1 MVTLDF
7 LTYIREVAFR
17 AMITIFGIVALF
29 FIVTLSAQIIK
40 AIIVKIKSLTKKK
53 IFDLLYQYLLEQIP
67 LKEIT
72 FKIHQRDMAIQGF
85 ATIIASIVGGKQ
97 ERMKSAVESLGLIKI
112 LEKWLT
118 RIFPVK
124 RIHACRLLG
133 LIKSQRSVSV
143 LSAALFDLNPKV
155 TSAAIIAL
163 GELKDEKTVSSILEF
178 FIKSS
183 FSQAWLIAGI
193 LPSFGSQIYTYIQ
206 PYFKSNNLSPEK
218 LVLLIKVCAHF
229 RLPESYKDMK
239 TLYDTSDNLDVRINA
254 LNVIGKINDLF
265 AVKTVFDALLNSEWQ
280 FRAVA
285 CRIIGEM
292 SLKGAAYRLIPLLK
306 DKNWFVRKNAAEALV
321 KLGKLGIMTLLAYLD
336 IDDRYARDM
345 IIQTLEENGIVE
357 AAVGNLTAED
367 EKEKKEALKIIRT
380 VIGKG
385 YRQYLN
391 NFRSSNEI
399 VKKML
404 AESANG

>member
-1 MVTLDF
+1 MVTLGF
-7 LTYIREVAFR
+7 LTSIREVAFR
-17 AMITIFGIVALF
+17 AMITLFGIVALF
-29 FIVTLSAQIIK
+29 FIVTLSVQIIK
-40 AIIVKIKSLTKKK
+40 ALIVKIKSLTKRK

-72 FKIHQRDMAIQGF
+72 FKIHQRDMVIQGF
-85 ATIIASIVGGKQ
+85 ATIIASIIGRKQ

-112 LEKWLT
+112 LEKWLK

-124 RIHACRLLG
+124 RIRASHLLG
-133 LIKSQRSVSV
+133 LIKLQSSVSV
-143 LSAALFDLNPKV
+143 LSSALFDINPKV
-155 TSAAIIAL
+155 ASAAIIAL
-163 GELKDEKTVSSILEF
+163 GELKDENSVSSILKF
-178 FIKSS
+178 FSKSS

-193 LPSFGSQIYTYIQ
+193 LPSFGSQIYTHIQ

-218 LVLLIKVCAHF
+218 LVLLIKVCANF
-229 RLPESYKDMK
+229 RLPESFKDMK
-239 TLYDTSDNLDVRINA
+239 ILYDTSDNLDVRINA

-265 AVKTVFDALLNSEWQ
+265 AVKTVFDALSNSEWQ

-345 IIQTLEENGIVE
+345 IVQTLEAHGVVE
-357 AAVGNLTAED
+357 TAIINLTAED
-367 EKEKKEALKIIRT
+367 EREQNEAMKIIRT
-380 VIGKG
+380 IIGKG
-385 YRQYLN
+385 YREYLN
-391 NFRSSNEI
+391 NFRSSNKI
-399 VKKML
+399 VQKML
-404 AESANG
+404 VESTNG

>member
-7 LTYIREVAFR
+7 LTFIREVAFR
-17 AMITIFGIVALF
+17 VMITLFGIVALF
-29 FIVTLSAQIIK
+29 FIATLSAQIIK
-40 AIIVKIKSLTKKK
+40 TIIIKIKALTKRK
-53 IFDLLYQYLLEQIP
+53 IYDLLYQYMLEQLP
-67 LKEIT
+67 LEDIT
-72 FKIHQRDMAIQGF
+72 FKIHQRDTVIQGF
-85 ATIIASIVGGKQ
+85 AVIIASIIGGKQ
-97 ERMKSAVESLGLIKI
+97 ERMKSAVEALGLIKI

-118 RIFPVK
+118 RIFAVK
-124 RIHACRLLG
+124 RIRACHLLG
-133 LIKSQRSVSV
+133 LIKSQSSVSV
-143 LSAALFDLNPKV
+143 LSQALFDRNPKV

-163 GELKDEKTVSSILEF
+163 GELKDENTVSTILEF
-178 FIKSS
+178 FSKSS
-183 FSQAWLIAGI
+183 FSQAWLVAGI
-193 LPSFGSQIYTYIQ
+193 LPSIGSQSYTHIQ

-218 LVLLIKVCAHF
+218 LILLIKVCAHF
-229 RLPESYKDMK
+229 RLPESFRDMK
-239 TLYDTSDNLDVRINA
+239 TLYDTSDNLDVQINA

-265 AVKTVFDALLNSEWQ
+265 AVKTVFDALQNSEWQ

-306 DKNWFVRKNAAEALV
+306 DKNWFVRKNAAQALV

-357 AAVGNLTAED
+357 TAVRNLTAHD
-367 EKEKKEALKIIRT
+367 ENEKKEALKIIRT

-385 YRQYLN
+385 YREYLN

-399 VKKML
+399 VEKML
-404 AESANG
+404 AESTNG